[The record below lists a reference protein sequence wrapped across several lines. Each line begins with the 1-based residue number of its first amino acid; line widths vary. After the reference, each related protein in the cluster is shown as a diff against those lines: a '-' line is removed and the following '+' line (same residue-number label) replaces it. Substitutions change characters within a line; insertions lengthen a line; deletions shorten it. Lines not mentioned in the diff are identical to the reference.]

1 MRRWLEMPAR
11 VQFAWTRKV
20 DEAQDLKPFAPLT
33 RTSNRKRRAGCFL
46 LALVLVIGGTISAG
60 PGGASGLGRAI
71 TGPPGSSIDHVM
83 AFLLSFAEMDSE
95 RARLSVSHGTNTAIH
110 MVEAAKGQRDVV
122 LSSPEILLQMIEGQG
137 VFGWLGDAPNLSD
150 NLGLVFWFPAG
161 AWHLVVHA
169 DSDIKQLRD
178 LRRSRVFPGPPGSVV
193 RKMALEWI
201 EAVTG
206 LVPGIDFEIHKADP
220 ASARRA
226 FRNREIEVY
235 VTAGI
240 PPFPEVERIARRT
253 RVRLLGLSPEETGTL
268 PVRAG
273 EIIYAIGR
281 RLREIP
287 ENMYSRRVVN
297 SQPVYTVATTA
308 GVVARMDFDEELVY
322 EMTRSFWENIERFRS
337 EAPYMKWVT
346 LDAAFDGPSVQ
357 LHPGAL
363 RYYTEIGLDL
373 PRVREEQTAART
385 ADPD

>member
-20 DEAQDLKPFAPLT
+20 DEAQDLKPFAPPT
-33 RTSNRKRRAGCFL
+33 GTSNRQRRAGCFF

-60 PGGASGLGRAI
+60 AGDASGPVRAV
-71 TGPPGSSIDHVM
+71 TGPPGSSTDQVM
-83 AFLLSFAEMDSE
+83 AFLLSFAEIDSG
-95 RARLSVSHGTNTAIH
+95 RARVSVSHGTNAAIH
-110 MVEAAKGQRDVV
+110 MVEAARGQRDVV

-137 VFGWLGDAPNLSD
+137 VFGWLRNAPDLSH
-150 NLGLVFWFPAG
+150 NLGLVFWFPAA

-169 DSDIKQLRD
+169 DSDIKRLPD
-178 LRRSRVFPGPPGSVV
+178 LRRSQVYPGPPGSVV
-193 RKMALEWI
+193 RNMALEWI

-206 LVPGIDFEIHKADP
+206 LVPGIDFVIHKADP
-220 ASARRA
+220 ASARRS

-240 PPFPEVERIARRT
+240 PPFPEIERIARRT
-253 RVRLLGLSPEETGTL
+253 RVRLLGLSPEETGAL
-268 PVRAG
+268 PVRAS
-273 EIIYAIGR
+273 EIVNSVGG

-287 ENMYSRRVVN
+287 ENVYSRRVVN
-297 SQPVYTVATTA
+297 SEPVYTVATTA
-308 GVVARMDFDEELVY
+308 GVFARMDFNEELVY

-337 EAPYMKWVT
+337 EAPYMDWVT
-346 LDAAFDGPSVQ
+346 LDGAFDGPGVQ

-373 PRVREEQTAART
+373 PRMRAEQTAART
-385 ADPD
+385 ADPG

>member
-11 VQFAWTRKV
+11 AQFAWTRKA
-20 DEAQDLKPFAPLT
+20 DEAQDLKPFAPPT
-33 RTSNRKRRAGCFL
+33 GTSNRERRAGCFL
-46 LALVLVIGGTISAG
+46 LALVLVIAGTISAG
-60 PGGASGLGRAI
+60 PGDASGTVRAI
-71 TGPPGSSIDHVM
+71 TGPPGSSVDQVM
-83 AFLLSFAEMDSE
+83 AFLLSFAEIDSD

-137 VFGWLGDAPNLSD
+137 VFGWLGDAADLSG

-169 DSDIKQLRD
+169 DSEIKRLPD
-178 LRRSRVFPGPPGSVV
+178 LQRIRVFPGPPGSVV
-193 RKMALEWI
+193 RRMALEWI

-206 LVPGIDFEIHKADP
+206 LVPGIDFVIHKADP

-240 PPFPEVERIARRT
+240 PPFPEVERIAQKT

-268 PVRAG
+268 PVRAS
-273 EIIYAIGR
+273 EIVSSIGH

-287 ENMYSRRVVN
+287 ENVYSRRVVN
-297 SQPVYTVATTA
+297 SEPVYTVATTA
-308 GVVARMDFDEELVY
+308 GVFARMDFDEELVY

-337 EAPYMKWVT
+337 EAPYMEWVT
-346 LDAAFDGPSVQ
+346 LDGAFDGPSVQ

-363 RYYTEIGLDL
+363 RYYTEIGVDL
-373 PRVREEQTAART
+373 SRVRAGQAAART
-385 ADPD
+385 ADPG